1 MKNYVLLF
9 LLPFLLTSCSNSDDE
24 YDNLTT
30 AFQGIV
36 FDAITNEPLSGVQ
49 IEVIGSEGFDFTYR
63 KFFPI
68 ESDGSFNIRVTTD
81 NISLFQLNVEG
92 YTQRCSGPDIFQ
104 YCTLLEAGEFHGDI
118 TIMASSISN

>member
-9 LLPFLLTSCSNSDDE
+9 LLPFLLTGCSKSE

-49 IEVIGSEGFDFTYR
+49 IEVIGSENLEFTYR

-92 YTQRCSGPDIFQ
+92 YTQTCSGPDIFQ
-104 YCTLLEAGEFHGDI
+104 YCTLMEAGEFHGDI
-118 TIMASSISN
+118 TIMASSTSN